1 MPIKSAVVK
10 TPWKPSGGTKD
21 KGPPLLSSLG
31 FGGLV
36 GKKLATPPP
45 KTTNSSQSPRHA
57 AVLPPPTPLTIH
69 AAPIIQ
75 LPPPTPP
82 PPPPP
87 PQILISPPTPRT
99 PTPPVEPA
107 AELKSEATLFVPV
120 PMPIHEPEL
129 PTPSTTSE
137 QPEYERAP
145 TPERPPSPL
154 RDGLVSI
161 KYADLM
167 ARLSIESGHLSVD
180 LIDDELALR
189 AVYPRCD
196 IELSRI
202 PPIGIDMKTAQWD
215 SLEARDAY
223 GVFFGLEA
231 GVTYWVIIREH
242 PEEIERDELRR
253 EVLRAESEAELNRRR
268 LAAESTESSEP
279 LL

>member
-1 MPIKSAVVK
+1 M
-10 TPWKPSGGTKD
+10 
-21 KGPPLLSSLG
+21 
-31 FGGLV
+31 
-36 GKKLATPPP
+36 
-45 KTTNSSQSPRHA
+45 
-57 AVLPPPTPLTIH
+57 
-69 AAPIIQ
+69 
-75 LPPPTPP
+75 
-82 PPPPP
+82 
-87 PQILISPPTPRT
+87 
-99 PTPPVEPA
+99 EPA
-107 AELKSEATLFVPV
+107 AESTSIPSPELTIPDDPLELKSEATLFVPV
-120 PMPIHEPEL
+120 LPMPIHEPEL

-137 QPEYERAP
+137 QPEDERAP

-253 EVLRAESEAELNRRR
+253 EVLRAESEAELHRRR